1 MAFVLSTL
9 FIALTSIIIF
19 SKILILITPLVPV
32 KLENEQHDS
41 IYDPYDADVVESRY
55 SRTYKVKIP
64 GIKRIKVILR
74 ILNMYQHDC
83 IS

>member
-1 MAFVLSTL
+1 MTFV
-9 FIALTSIIIF
+9 FLTSIIIS

-41 IYDPYDADVVESRY
+41 FYDPYDADVVEARY

-64 GIKRIKVILR
+64 GIKRIKVISR
-74 ILNMYQHDC
+74 NMYQHNC